1 MKKFHLMQV
10 VPPHRHKLVG
20 CNELIETIKWGLEQ
34 LGHEVSHAI
43 NSYELGRTN
52 IIFGAQ
58 VLPIDFIRGFPAD
71 TIIYN
76 LEQMK
81 GISGDYIRPE
91 MHFYSKHFQVWDY
104 KQENLASWA
113 SIADTQNI
121 KIVPVGYAPVLT
133 RIAKPAHQDID
144 VLIYGMPSENRLKAV
159 ESLAN
164 AGLSTVFACGLYG
177 EARDN
182 LISRAKIILN
192 TSAYQLSQQFEI
204 VRVSYLLANKKAV
217 VTILDEKT
225 SVEEDMQACVK
236 FTTVEHL
243 TADCCQLIDND
254 ALRINLE
261 NVGFE
266 TFSQHDIR
274 TILKNALD

>member
-43 NSYELGRTN
+43 NSYELGCTN

-58 VLPIDFIRGFPAD
+58 VLPIDFISGFPAD

-81 GISGDYIRPE
+81 GISGDHIRPE
-91 MHFYSKHFQVWDY
+91 MHFYIKHFQVWDY
-104 KQENLASWA
+104 KQENLVSWA

-121 KIVPVGYAPVLT
+121 KIVPIGYAPVLT

-159 ESLAN
+159 ELLAN
-164 AGLSTVFACGLYG
+164 AGLSTVFVCGLYG

-217 VTILDEKT
+217 VTILDEQT
-225 SVEEDMQACVK
+225 SVEEDMTSCVK
-236 FTTVEHL
+236 FTTFENL
-243 TADCCQLIDND
+243 AAECCQLIDND

-261 NVGFE
+261 NFGFE
-266 TFSQHDIR
+266 MFSQHDIR
-274 TILKNALD
+274 TILKNALE